1 MTTIISKTQTT
12 RSVVDAEHP
21 WLGLNAYTEETQ
33 AYFFG
38 RDAEI
43 SEMFTRVRDNTITIL
58 FGQSGLGKTSLL
70 GAGLVPKLRVERF
83 RPVLLRLDFSKDAPP
98 LLAQTMDA
106 LCSVPGANTQSPA
119 SSLWEILH
127 HTSSRQDGLRAH
139 PPVIIFDQFEEI
151 FTQGGTRPGEVAEL
165 FTQISDL
172 VENRPPA
179 ALQARFRSDRQL
191 SGQFDLAPTPA
202 RIVITLREDYLSHL
216 ERWKGVLPSLMRNR
230 MPLHLLTGPQALEA
244 AVNPGRRGT
253 TPMVSKPVG
262 EQIVRKVAR
271 RPDTCPLEEI
281 EAVPPLSQP
290 AL

>member
-98 LLAQTMDA
+98 LLAQTRDA
-106 LCSVPGANTQSPA
+106 LCSVPGANT
-119 SSLWEILH
+119 
-127 HTSSRQDGLRAH
+127 
-139 PPVIIFDQFEEI
+139 
-151 FTQGGTRPGEVAEL
+151 RP
-165 FTQISDL
+165 
-172 VENRPPA
+172 RPPA
-179 ALQARFRSDRQL
+179 SGKSFTIHRRARTAS
-191 SGQFDLAPTPA
+191 A
-202 RIVITLREDYLSHL
+202 RIRRYHLRS
-216 ERWKGVLPSLMRNR
+216 
-230 MPLHLLTGPQALEA
+230 
-244 AVNPGRRGT
+244 
-253 TPMVSKPVG
+253 
-262 EQIVRKVAR
+262 I
-271 RPDTCPLEEI
+271 
-281 EAVPPLSQP
+281 
-290 AL
+290 